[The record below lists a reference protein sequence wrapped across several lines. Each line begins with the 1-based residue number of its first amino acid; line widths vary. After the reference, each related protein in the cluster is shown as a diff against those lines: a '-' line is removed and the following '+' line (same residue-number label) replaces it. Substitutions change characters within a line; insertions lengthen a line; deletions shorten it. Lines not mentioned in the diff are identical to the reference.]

1 MPDGNF
7 LKIRA
12 TYYDLHN
19 KKYGKKY
26 YVVRIGKKY
35 DSKSYKTK
43 SFKEGEETERDLYI
57 QNWNDALEKG
67 DSSTLGMLSAIQLAK
82 LNLCLK
88 KLEGTGI
95 ELETCVDFYLKHNN
109 TVNAQTK
116 FLEAIDYWEKLRT
129 ERGDL
134 PRSISDAKLTTLRP
148 FSKFVKNR
156 PIGSITKTEVR
167 NFLFSKTSWSI
178 NTKKLHRRNLSAF
191 FNLLRKN
198 GFANLN
204 PASEIELPKTAA
216 KEKVFY
222 QPWEVWLYL
231 DTCLQNKKFSLLGGA
246 AIAAFFGGR
255 LRETTRVSWDQ
266 VDFDSKRI
274 TYFAAQ
280 AKTRT
285 RRILYRTKV
294 GFSWIQLAKEK
305 NKKSNI
311 TSLHAS
317 EKIAP
322 KIKKA
327 ISRWVKLKWPNSSNN
342 EYFRKWHQ
350 EALDH
355 QNYLRQAFEAHAY
368 IKFNYDIKTL
378 SEVSGNSEET
388 IKQSYNG
395 IVKHDDNATAYF
407 NLYPREAFTEGL
419 KLAKDLEIVGDK
431 ELGNY
436 EKKGWCLAAK
446 EISGDVVIKVFKPEI
461 KVGQLARG
469 FTSECSDEE
478 FKRLCGDDFF
488 ETVINSLDDLLNL
501 GNSYQEKIVKLHSFI
516 RNYWFDPTDE
526 GEFGDVLFTK
536 KYLELN
542 LGENIWAYRLT
553 LDEKGHCSY

>member
-1 MPDGNF
+1 MPEEDF
-7 LKIRA
+7 FKIPA
-12 TYYDLHN
+12 TYYV
-19 KKYGKKY
+19 KRYKRTGKKA
-26 YVVRIGKKY
+26 YVIRIGKRY
-35 DSKSYKTK
+35 DSSPNKIRYVTKTI
-43 SFKEGEETERDLYI
+43 KEGEEVDRDLFI
-57 QNWNDALEKG
+57 QTWNEALEKE
-67 DSSTLGMLSAIQLAK
+67 DSSTLGMMSAVQLAK

-95 ELETCVDFYLKHNN
+95 DLETCVDFYLKHNN

-148 FSKFVKNR
+148 FSKFIKNR
-156 PIGSITKTEVR
+156 PIGSVTKAEVR
-167 NFLFSKTSWSI
+167 KFLMSKASWSV

-231 DTCLQNKKFSLLGGA
+231 DTCLQNKKFTLLGGA

-266 VDFDSKRI
+266 VNFEAKRI

-294 GFSWIQLAKEK
+294 GFSWIKLAKE
-305 NKKSNI
+305 NNRKSNI

-322 KIKKA
+322 EIKQA
-327 ISRWVKLKWPNSSNN
+327 ISRWAKSSGKKAIAKWQG
-342 EYFRKWHQ
+342 EDLH
-350 EALDH
+350 H

-368 IKFNYDIKTL
+368 IKFNYDL
-378 SEVSGNSEET
+378 RSLAEVSGNSEET
-388 IKQSYNG
+388 IRQNYNG
-395 IVKHDDNATAYF
+395 IVDPEDNATYYF
-407 NLYPREAFTEGL
+407 NLYPREVFMEGL
-419 KLAKDLEIVGDK
+419 PLAK
-431 ELGNY
+431 ELGIIGDTKLGDY
-436 EKKGWCLAAK
+436 ENRGWKIAS
-446 EISGDVVIKVFKPEI
+446 ISRGGKSMTKVY
-461 KVGQLARG
+461 QLPNRPGEMFITAPP
-469 FTSECSDEE
+469 SSIEE
-478 FKRLCGDDFF
+478 FNEIDAEEIFEASIGSAQDLISLGD
-488 ETVINSLDDLLNL
+488 
-501 GNSYQEKIVKLHSFI
+501 SYPEKIVKLYFFKNS
-516 RNYWFDPTDE
+516 YYFDPTIE
-526 GEFGDVLFTK
+526 K
-536 KYLELN
+536 KFNDIRATQIYLEAN
-542 LGENIWAYRLT
+542 LGKDIWNYRLT
-553 LDEKGHCSY
+553 LDEKGVCPYI